1 MLNYLLS
8 HPRAPGDVLNEG
20 GGEIGK
26 GCRKLHGVPGGTLQ
40 QDGDE
45 LVPAVFRALVE
56 GLVPEPLLWN
66 WLGPWSPRS
75 QQVPI
80 VWKQDHGFPRPGTR
94 SRS

>member
-1 MLNYLLS
+1 MLNDLLS

-26 GCRKLHGVPGGTLQ
+26 GGRKLHDVPGGTLQ

-56 GLVPEPLLWN
+56 GLVPEPPLWN
-66 WLGPWSPRS
+66 WLGPFSTSPGRL
-75 QQVPI
+75 
-80 VWKQDHGFPRPGTR
+80 GA
-94 SRS
+94 SRSP